1 MQFTTAY
8 APSDDD
14 LAEDFFGVPVL
25 TMRPQHTTAMP
36 PAPDDAEEAEQG
48 EP

>member
-1 MQFTTAY
+1 MPMQFTTAY
-8 APSDDD
+8 APTHDD

-25 TMRPQHTTAMP
+25 TMIPP
-36 PAPDDAEEAEQG
+36 PATPEDAEEPEQG